1 MKETVQADVH
11 KDALVESVTATMAWH
26 KNTSDERPEE
36 TTCGVN
42 GVVD

>member
-1 MKETVQADVH
+1 MKEIVQAYVH

-26 KNTSDERPEE
+26 KNSSDKRQEE